1 MKRMFY
7 QPKYIS
13 KLLMVPNGKPNI
25 VDSSINETSLNKT
38 KNLQHEQVTSNNLN
52 LENEEYKVVVNY
64 ENNSSEGNANYIPS
78 LRVTLREGMSRH
90 DETGRISKMFF
101 DDVCSI
107 AQSI

>member
-1 MKRMFY
+1 MNNSFDYLSHK
-7 QPKYIS
+7 P
-13 KLLMVPNGKPNI
+13 KLLR
-25 VDSSINETSLNKT
+25 LFYF
-38 KNLQHEQVTSNNLN
+38 

>member
-1 MKRMFY
+1 MFY

-13 KLLMVPNGKPNI
+13 QLLLIPNVRQDI
-25 VDSSINETSLNKT
+25 VASSKKETSTNKT
-38 KNLQHEQVTSNNLN
+38 KNLQNEQVTNNNLN